1 MHQEMNQAKMSQEIL
16 RKNQKAGKRKI
27 HKIMMKNRKI
37 QKSIL
42 IQIKHRIL
50 NLKNQIKKVKNKKIQ
65 LKIRNQ
71 TKHLNQKNQR
81 RRKQKKKQR
90 KKKKNVLKR
99 NQKIQKQKK

>member
-1 MHQEMNQAKMSQEIL
+1 MNQAKMNQEVL

-50 NLKNQIKKVKNKKIQ
+50 NQKNQIKKVKNKKIQ

-81 RRKQKKKQR
+81 KRKQKKKQKKR
-90 KKKKNVLKR
+90 RNKKKNILKR
-99 NQKIQKQKK
+99 NQKIQKRKK